1 MHILYIVP
9 NTPNLI
15 RVRPYNLICNL
26 TAQGHLVTVMTLS
39 SNEEK
44 DVNDL
49 KEFCHHVY
57 SYPMPTWRSFL
68 NALTAFP
75 TNLPLQSAYCWNPS
89 FAKSSIR
96 LIDNRLVIPP
106 YDVIHIEH
114 LRGARYGLN
123 LKQHLDANK
132 ISIPIIWDS
141 VDCIT
146 HLFEQAAK
154 LSVNILNRWLVR
166 FELARTRRFEG
177 FLIKQ
182 FDRILVTSKVDKDA
196 LLSLN
201 QSTDKAPEISVLP
214 NGVDL
219 TYFHPNKMMVRE
231 EATLV
236 VSGKMSYH
244 ANVTMVQYLVTKI
257 MPLVWARKKDVKL
270 WIVGKNPSREI
281 REFANNPAITITGTV
296 NDIRP
301 YLQSATIAVA
311 PITYGAGIQ
320 NKILEAM
327 ACGTPVVSSPQGIS
341 ALAVMPD
348 RDLLIAKEPSDIS
361 EKIFSLL
368 ERPDL
373 QRKIGECGR
382 RYVEQHHNWE
392 NITAQ
397 LAGFYADTIDRKRSD
412 VLI

>member
-1 MHILYIVP
+1 
-9 NTPNLI
+9 
-15 RVRPYNLICNL
+15 
-26 TAQGHLVTVMTLS
+26 
-39 SNEEK
+39 
-44 DVNDL
+44 
-49 KEFCHHVY
+49 
-57 SYPMPTWRSFL
+57 
-68 NALTAFP
+68 
-75 TNLPLQSAYCWNPS
+75 
-89 FAKSSIR
+89 
-96 LIDNRLVIPP
+96 
-106 YDVIHIEH
+106 
-114 LRGARYGLN
+114 
-123 LKQHLDANK
+123 
-132 ISIPIIWDS
+132 
-141 VDCIT
+141 
-146 HLFEQAAK
+146 
-154 LSVNILNRWLVR
+154 
-166 FELARTRRFEG
+166 
-177 FLIKQ
+177 
-182 FDRILVTSKVDKDA
+182 
-196 LLSLN
+196 
-201 QSTDKAPEISVLP
+201 
-214 NGVDL
+214 
-219 TYFHPNKMMVRE
+219 
-231 EATLV
+231 
-236 VSGKMSYH
+236 
-244 ANVTMVQYLVTKI
+244 VTMVQYLVTKI

-327 ACGTPVVSSPQGIS
+327 ACGTPVVSSPQAIS

-382 RYVEQHHNWE
+382 HYVEQHHNWE